1 MNNEAHK
8 MKGCLGAIAAFFF
21 GLVVGT
27 NGKPEKVIWSLIR
40 CVNEIGEYLDRSVDG
55 TALMMHLN
63 DVWLSNTPTDTDDPE
78 KAKMKENV
86 CLGIQYAMSALE
98 EALGES
104 EKKEGETNATDG
116 S

>member
-27 NGKPEKVIWSLIR
+27 NGKPEKVIWSLIH